1 MGAGSSFPLPCCTEM
16 EALDDRV
23 SERVS
28 DAVAVKGCQHRHLD
42 LQTVWLTHSLT
53 VLLCCT
59 ASLHSLHSLHSLT
72 HSLLLSV
79 VLCVGRVP
87 AALPREQQLQVQC
100 TKRGQFLPRVPQP
113 EQGE

>member
-42 LQTVWLTHSLT
+42 LQTVWRTSD
-53 VLLCCT
+53 LLNRWT
-59 ASLHSLHSLHSLT
+59 QSEVSALKVSE
-72 HSLLLSV
+72 
-79 VLCVGRVP
+79 RV
-87 AALPREQQLQVQC
+87 RE
-100 TKRGQFLPRVPQP
+100 
-113 EQGE
+113 